1 MWTIGSGALRTAT
14 LCGLGFAIG
23 ACSTLNKVNLPPVSQ
38 QTLEYYTRQVKGY
51 QNSYPPRR
59 IVVIA
64 TVDAREFKEADAVD
78 HAPDAQGN
86 PRIGVVLDR
95 GHQPIQS
102 VYGQPLGPVVQD
114 AFAKAAEEAG
124 MVSFVSNESLDT
136 ALKQTN
142 LDYVLQGTLTRC
154 WVRKQRGPDG
164 PYGLT
169 WATSADFIVQ
179 VALYKPP
186 FHTPFWHGTSASTY
200 DDPPL
205 SNFFSGP
212 DDDTSIY
219 DEPGQVM
226 SVALT
231 RAVAGT
237 FRRPDLR
244 ALVLDDI
251 ALHH

>member
-1 MWTIGSGALRTAT
+1 VRIGSAAVRIAMLF
-14 LCGLGFAIG
+14 GLGFALG
-23 ACSTLNKVNLPPVSQ
+23 ACSTFQQVKLDPVSQ

-59 IVVIA
+59 ILVLPTA
-64 TVDAREFKEADAVD
+64 DAREFKDPSAVD

-86 PRIGVVLDR
+86 PHIGVVLDHAR
-95 GHQPIQS
+95 QPIQR
-102 VYGQPLGPVVQD
+102 VYGQPLSPVVQN

-124 MVSFVSNESLDT
+124 MISFASQESLDA

-142 LDYVLQGTLTRC
+142 LDYVLQSTLTQC
-154 WVRKQRGPDG
+154 WVKKQRGLDG
-164 PYGLT
+164 PYGPT
-169 WATSADFIVQ
+169 WQTSADFAVE
-179 VALYKPP
+179 VAIYKPP
-186 FHTPFWHGTSASTY
+186 FRTPFWRGTSASTY

-205 SNFFSGP
+205 GNFFSGP
-212 DDDTSIY
+212 EDDTSIY
-219 DEPGQVM
+219 DDPGEVL

-231 RAVAGT
+231 RAVANT

-251 ALHH
+251 VLHH